1 MDKGKI
7 SALQAKLK
15 AYEEYD
21 KYRVIQDRL
30 YVSDFDKEV
39 KRLKDEMGLFDSQT
53 K

>member
-30 YVSDFDKEV
+30 YISDFDKEV
-39 KRLKDEMGLFDSQT
+39 KRLKDEMGIES
-53 K
+53 